1 MQIEELT
8 ASGQSLKLQL
18 SELKSKLASEN
29 NKRAPEQVFLYLNG
43 LAPPT
48 DGFQSLCDLASTSF
62 QTKYAYLNG
71 LRTFKKYMNQN
82 SQSLTI

>member
-18 SELKSKLASEN
+18 SELKSKLASEK

-48 DGFQSLCDLASTSF
+48 DGF
-62 QTKYAYLNG
+62 
-71 LRTFKKYMNQN
+71 
-82 SQSLTI
+82 